1 MIFVSLF
8 ISRILLS
15 VPQAFT
21 KTTARATAQC
31 KGSSLGFGFVLARRK
46 EALRIAF
53 SFIVTKSQAD
63 MALFADSEMSFLE
76 TCEVCL
82 TAGI

>member
-21 KTTARATAQC
+21 KTTAIATAQY

-63 MALFADSEMSFLE
+63 VALFADSEMSFLE

>member
-21 KTTARATAQC
+21 KTTAIATAQY
-31 KGSSLGFGFVLARRK
+31 KGSSLGFGFVLVRRK

-63 MALFADSEMSFLE
+63 VALFADSEMSFLE